1 MGSNSERPQLTK
13 LAALPDLYSISQV
26 RFAHDPVPHLPLYVN
41 SKDISFPKNA
51 LSRSRQFKDN
61 GIRLRPREAALP
73 YRSTLDAV
81 HESRFWK
88 EGLEVSFELLQL
100 LADDHSA
107 TEIKLGKGLTMSKL
121 AQRELRPEFEHR
133 FCKATS
139 YMYPFAD
146 ENRSRLLAA
155 SMVMLFLF
163 DGKTWPLS
171 LTFSDN
177 MIKACRWRRRDVRQ
191 YCE

>member
-1 MGSNSERPQLTK
+1 MESDSGALCIYSNTERPQLTK

-26 RFAHDPVPHLPLYVN
+26 RFAHDPVPHLPLFVN
-41 SKDISFPKNA
+41 SKDVPFPKNA
-51 LSRSRQFKDN
+51 LSRSRCFKDN

-73 YRSTLDAV
+73 YRSNLDAA

-88 EGLEVSFELLQL
+88 EGLKVSLELLQL
-100 LADDHSA
+100 LADDHS
-107 TEIKLGKGLTMSKL
+107 TSEIKVGKGITMSKL

-139 YMYPFAD
+139 YMYSFAD
-146 ENRSRLLAA
+146 ENRTKLLAA

-171 LTFSDN
+171 LAFSDN
-177 MIKACRWRRRDVRQ
+177 MLKARR
-191 YCE
+191 